1 VHLGRGPQQGVQR
14 RLAPDDLGGGGE
26 HARRRMGGTPG
37 GGGIDDG
44 DTGTEAAQVP
54 GRRQADDSGPDD
66 DDVHGFSLRR
76 HDPHQVWRS
85 ALMPSQPRS
94 EAPANF
100 LYSMTMTTDIPPH
113 TDVSESLRASRQARL
128 ARASLYLCTDARS
141 AQGDLAEFLDAA
153 YTGGVDIIQ
162 LRDKTLEARA
172 EIAALE
178 VLKECSRA
186 AREAVLRQ
194 RPGRCRPPDRRR
206 RLPHVGQGDLTSA
219 QARAVLGDDVILGR
233 STHSRDQALAAE
245 ADGEIDYFCVGP
257 VWQTPTKPG
266 RRAVGTQLLTEV
278 AAEAGKPW
286 FAIGGIA
293 AGPRLDEIREAGAK
307 RAVVVRAIT
316 SADDPAAA
324 ARDLKEELG

>member
-1 VHLGRGPQQGVQR
+1 
-14 RLAPDDLGGGGE
+14 
-26 HARRRMGGTPG
+26 
-37 GGGIDDG
+37 
-44 DTGTEAAQVP
+44 
-54 GRRQADDSGPDD
+54 
-66 DDVHGFSLRR
+66 
-76 HDPHQVWRS
+76 
-85 ALMPSQPRS
+85 
-94 EAPANF
+94 
-100 LYSMTMTTDIPPH
+100 MTMTTDIPPH

-153 YTGGVDIIQ
+153 YAGGVDIIQ

-178 VLKECSRA
+178 VLKDAAGRHGKLFSVNDRA
-186 AREAVLRQ
+186 DVALLTGADVF
-194 RPGRCRPPDRRR
+194 
-206 RLPHVGQGDLTSA
+206 HVGQGDLTSA

-266 RRAVGTQLLTEV
+266 RRAVGTQLLSEV
-278 AAEAGKPW
+278 GRRGGPNPGSPSAGSRPAPASTRSGK
-286 FAIGGIA
+286 
-293 AGPRLDEIREAGAK
+293 RGAR

-316 SADDPAAA
+316 SADDPPRP

>member
-1 VHLGRGPQQGVQR
+1 
-14 RLAPDDLGGGGE
+14 
-26 HARRRMGGTPG
+26 
-37 GGGIDDG
+37 
-44 DTGTEAAQVP
+44 
-54 GRRQADDSGPDD
+54 
-66 DDVHGFSLRR
+66 
-76 HDPHQVWRS
+76 
-85 ALMPSQPRS
+85 MPSQPRS

-153 YTGGVDIIQ
+153 YAGGVDIIQ

-178 VLKECSRA
+178 VLKEAAGRHGKLFSVNDRA
-186 AREAVLRQ
+186 DVALLTGADVF
-194 RPGRCRPPDRRR
+194 
-206 RLPHVGQGDLTSA
+206 HVGQGDLTSA

-293 AGPRLDEIREAGAK
+293 AGPRLDEIREAGAR

>member
-1 VHLGRGPQQGVQR
+1 
-14 RLAPDDLGGGGE
+14 
-26 HARRRMGGTPG
+26 
-37 GGGIDDG
+37 
-44 DTGTEAAQVP
+44 
-54 GRRQADDSGPDD
+54 
-66 DDVHGFSLRR
+66 
-76 HDPHQVWRS
+76 
-85 ALMPSQPRS
+85 MPSQPRS

-113 TDVSESLRASRQARL
+113 TDVSESIRASRQARL

-153 YTGGVDIIQ
+153 YAGGVDIIQ

-178 VLKECSRA
+178 VLKEAAGRHGKLFSVNDRA
-186 AREAVLRQ
+186 DVALLTGADVF
-194 RPGRCRPPDRRR
+194 
-206 RLPHVGQGDLTSA
+206 HVGQGDLTSA
-219 QARAVLGDDVILGR
+219 QARAVLGPDVILGR

-293 AGPRLDEIREAGAK
+293 AGSRLDEIRDAGAK

-316 SADDPAAA
+316 SADDAAAA